1 MDKNSFLKSLPIFKN
16 LPSNEMENIS
26 RMFMEDNYDKD
37 EYIFYEG
44 EKCDWLYIV
53 YHGRVK
59 IIKHSP
65 SGKDVIIDIIP
76 HGEIFGTVAL
86 LSGDTFPA
94 SAIAGDPTIILKLSK
109 GNFYELEKRFPGV
122 ISSIA
127 KTMGKRLVSAHEIM
141 QTMAVEKVDV
151 RIVKAL
157 LKLFKEQS
165 SNAEDPISITRQEL
179 ADMIGT
185 TVETSIRVLSKFEKK
200 GLVTSKR
207 GKIWI
212 KKLSALEKMV
222 HEE

>member
-1 MDKNSFLKSLPIFKN
+1 MDKNSFLKNLPIFKN
-16 LPSNEMENIS
+16 IPSHDVENIS
-26 RMFMEDNYDKD
+26 RMFVEDNYDKD

-44 EKCDWLYIV
+44 ENCDWLYIV
-53 YHGRVK
+53 HQGRVK

-76 HGEIFGTVAL
+76 PGEIFGTVAL

-94 SAIAGDPTIILKLSK
+94 SAIAGEPTVILKLSK
-109 GNFYELEKRFPGV
+109 GNFYELERRFPGV
-122 ISSIA
+122 IASIA

-141 QTMAVEKVDV
+141 QTMAVEKVEV
-151 RIVKAL
+151 RIAKAL
-157 LKLFKEQS
+157 LKLSKEQS
-165 SNAEDPISITRQEL
+165 SSAEEPITITRQEL

-200 GLVTSKR
+200 GFVASKR

-212 KKLSALEKMV
+212 KKLSVLEKMV
-222 HEE
+222 NEE

>member
-16 LPSNEMENIS
+16 IPSHEIENIS
-26 RMFMEDNYDKD
+26 RMFVEDNYDKD

-94 SAIAGDPTIILKLSK
+94 SAIAGEPARILKLSK
-109 GNFYELEKRFPGV
+109 GNFYELEKRFQGV
-122 ISSIA
+122 ITSIA
-127 KTMGKRLVSAHEIM
+127 
-141 QTMAVEKVDV
+141 
-151 RIVKAL
+151 KAL

-165 SNAEDPISITRQEL
+165 SNSEDPISITRQEL

-185 TVETSIRVLSKFEKK
+185 TVETSIRVLSRFEKK

-222 HEE
+222 NEE

>member
-1 MDKNSFLKSLPIFKN
+1 MDRTSFLKNLSIFKILPYHEIEN
-16 LPSNEMENIS
+16 LS
-26 RMFMEDNYDKD
+26 RIFVEDSYSKD

-44 EKCDWLYIV
+44 ENCNWLYIV

-94 SAIAGDPTIILKLSK
+94 SAIAGELTIILKLSK
-109 GNFYELEKRFPGV
+109 NNFYELEKRFPD
-122 ISSIA
+122 IITSIA
-127 KTMGKRLVSAHEIM
+127 KTMGKRLISAHEVM
-141 QTMAVEKVDV
+141 QAMAVEKVDV

-165 SNAEDPISITRQEL
+165 PNSEDPISITRQEL
-179 ADMIGT
+179 ADIVGT
-185 TVETSIRVLSKFEKK
+185 TVETSIRVLSKFEKR
-200 GLVTSKR
+200 GLVKSKR

-212 KKLSALEKMV
+212 KKLPALEKML